1 MIDRGL
7 YIRMVNNMICSI
19 CKKKTILLIED
30 PDGDTR
36 CVECFNEAMNSMEN
50 EMDLWKNRERDISK
64 LIQEL

>member
-1 MIDRGL
+1 
-7 YIRMVNNMICSI
+7 MICSI